1 MHAPITATHFNAV
14 WSAARSA
21 GVPLPADSTI
31 NVEITWF
38 TRAHLRRATSYK
50 KVCDVAV
57 RDGAVILQYNA
68 RDERVYGVRSRVS
81 AGAYCAPFAREGVL
95 YDVPQKRCAAS

>member
-1 MHAPITATHFNAV
+1 MTTLSLMTMHAPIIATHFNAV

-21 GVPLPADSTI
+21 GVPLPADNTI

-68 RDERVYGVRSRVS
+68 RDERVLACASSTITRISRCIL
-81 AGAYCAPFAREGVL
+81 CAF
-95 YDVPQKRCAAS
+95 CA